1 MELSVPYNIAFYKAG
16 EKLGSSPW
24 NGTLDKAKQ
33 HAADYLC
40 IWEPI
45 TSWSQTMI
53 PERKSIQRS
62 RPMPKDPNGQKRS
75 VCPAGCQAADSMQS
89 VVPVNQLADAGATGA

>member
-40 IWEPI
+40 I
-45 TSWSQTMI
+45 M
-53 PERKSIQRS
+53 
-62 RPMPKDPNGQKRS
+62 G
-75 VCPAGCQAADSMQS
+75 ADH
-89 VVPVNQLADAGATGA
+89 VVVTDDDTGAEVYSKKSSDAQGS